1 MKISVKENHSCT
13 LCPRMCRV
21 DRDSGQKGYCRMD
34 STVRGA
40 RAALHMWEEP
50 CISGEKG
57 SGAVFFSGCTL
68 GCVFCQNR
76 QIADGTCGKEISV
89 ERLSDIFLELQEKG
103 AANINLVT
111 ASHFVLPVIPA
122 LEYAKSRGLK
132 IPVVYNT
139 GGYEKVETLRM
150 LEGIVDVW
158 LPDFKYMDSKL
169 SEKYSRAK
177 DYPEVAARALEEMVR
192 QAGNCIFDEA
202 GYIQKGVIVRHL
214 ILPGHTEDSKAVLQ
228 YLYETYKNKIYISV
242 MNQYTPL
249 PHMADMPPLNRKVTK
264 REYDRVLDYALSLG
278 IEQGYFQE
286 GETAEESFIPLFD
299 YEGLS

>member
-122 LEYAKSRGLK
+122 LEYAKSHGLK

-158 LPDFKYMDSKL
+158 LPDFKYMDSEL

-249 PHMADMPPLNRKVTK
+249 PHTADMPPLNRKVTK

>member
-1 MKISVKENHSCT
+1 MKIPVKENHSCT

-21 DRDSGQKGYCRMD
+21 DRDRGQKGYCRMD

-111 ASHFVLPVIPA
+111 ASHFVLQVIPA
-122 LEYAKSRGLK
+122 LEYAKSHGLK

-139 GGYEKVETLRM
+139 GGYEKVETLQM

-169 SEKYSRAK
+169 GEKYSRAK

-228 YLYETYKNKIYISV
+228 YLYKTYMNKIYISV

-249 PHMADMPPLNRKVTK
+249 PHTADMPPLNRKITK

-286 GETAEESFIPLFD
+286 GATAEESFIPLFD

>member
-249 PHMADMPPLNRKVTK
+249 PHTADMPPLNRRVTK

>member
-158 LPDFKYMDSKL
+158 LPDFKYMDSEL

-249 PHMADMPPLNRKVTK
+249 PHTADMPPLNRKVTK

>member
-40 RAALHMWEEP
+40 RAVLHMWEEP

-249 PHMADMPPLNRKVTK
+249 PHTADMPPLNRKVTK

>member
-1 MKISVKENHSCT
+1 MKLQVKENHSCT

-21 DRDSGQKGYCRMD
+21 DRDRGQKGYCRMD
-34 STVRGA
+34 STLRGA

-76 QIADGTCGKEISV
+76 EIADGSCGKQISV
-89 ERLSDIFLELQEKG
+89 ERLSDIFLELQDNG

-111 ASHFVLPVIPA
+111 ASHFVLQVIPA
-122 LEYAKSRGLK
+122 LEDAKRRGLK

-139 GGYEKVETLRM
+139 GGYEKVETLQM
-150 LEGIVDVW
+150 LEGIVNVW
-158 LPDFKYMDSKL
+158 LPDFKYMDPLL
-169 SEKYSRAK
+169 SEKYSHTK
-177 DYPEVAARALEEMVR
+177 DYPAVAEAALEEMVR
-192 QAGNCIFDEA
+192 QAGSPVFDEA

-214 ILPGHTEDSKAVLQ
+214 ILPGHTKDSKAVLK
-228 YLYETYKNKIYISV
+228 YLYETYGNKIYISL

-249 PHMADMPPLNRKVTK
+249 PHTAQMPPLNRKVTE
-264 REYDRVLDYALSLG
+264 REYERVLDYAISLG
-278 IEQGYFQE
+278 IEQGFFQE
-286 GETAEESFIPLFD
+286 GETAKESFIPLFD
-299 YEGLS
+299 YEGLE